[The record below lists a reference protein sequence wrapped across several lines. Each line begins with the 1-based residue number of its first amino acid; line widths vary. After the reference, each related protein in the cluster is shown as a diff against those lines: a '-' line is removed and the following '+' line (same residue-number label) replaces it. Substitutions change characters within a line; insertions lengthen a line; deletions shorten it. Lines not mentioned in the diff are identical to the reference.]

1 MDYIVPSFSGFTIY
15 TKSNCRFCS
24 LVKELLNGE
33 SVLKATELPTVGE
46 ILSPLTVN
54 CDAYLEENRDGFLQF
69 IRAMTGKNHKTFPMV
84 FFDGEFIGG
93 YTETKVWYERMN
105 AFSNLTDF

>member
-33 SVLKATELPTVGE
+33 SVL
-46 ILSPLTVN
+46 TVN

-69 IRAMTGKNHKTFPMV
+69 IHEITATNHKTFPIV
-84 FFDGEFIGG
+84 FLNGEFIGG
-93 YTETKVWYERMN
+93 YTETQIWYEQIN
-105 AFSNLTDF
+105 AFSKLTDF